1 MWQSLVNVQHFLQKE
16 VAKARH
22 LVEGT
27 IFGHLAE
34 ALKANYPMDY
44 KRGADILCIGKDEDK
59 WAVKIENGPAR
70 TFRFSLPLLYAGMK
84 CGHPLS
90 ISVIAFITKMSSRG
104 ASHSISCSGN
114 HWRNPRTDNKRSD
127 RPQLTQVKSSFSRCL
142 SASFCGIKS
151 WQAFWPA
158 GAQAGVG
165 SWVWSTGVQAEVEE
179 VSWPTGMQTGVE
191 EVGWPTRMQA
201 GVGVVCPLLTFSGI

>member
-1 MWQSLVNVQHFLQKE
+1 
-16 VAKARH
+16 
-22 LVEGT
+22 
-27 IFGHLAE
+27 
-34 ALKANYPMDY
+34 
-44 KRGADILCIGKDEDK
+44 
-59 WAVKIENGPAR
+59 
-70 TFRFSLPLLYAGMK
+70 MK

-165 SWVWSTGVQAEVEE
+165 SWVGPQGCRLRWRK
-179 VSWPTGMQTGVE
+179 W
-191 EVGWPTRMQA
+191 VGPRGCRLGWRKW
-201 GVGVVCPLLTFSGI
+201 VGPQGCRLGWGWCVLYWRFLAFRSMELYNLQLLVTSFSRTLSLSP